1 MAPGPGGP
9 RQLRKG
15 ASTPATAA
23 TLRTLGAGVEAAA
36 TAGPEAAVGRQVAA
50 VAVGLLELVEED
62 EEPEAIQDLFSG
74 HPLGRLAADPQACA
88 RQA

>member
-1 MAPGPGGP
+1 M
-9 RQLRKG
+9 
-15 ASTPATAA
+15 
-23 TLRTLGAGVEAAA
+23 
-36 TAGPEAAVGRQVAA
+36 GRQVAA